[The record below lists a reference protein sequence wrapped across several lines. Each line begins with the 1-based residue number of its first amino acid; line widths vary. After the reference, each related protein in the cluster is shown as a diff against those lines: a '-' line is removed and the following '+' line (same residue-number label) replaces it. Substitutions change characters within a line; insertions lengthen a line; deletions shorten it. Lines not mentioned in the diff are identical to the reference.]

1 MSKLNFF
8 GDVFLDKPRL
18 ADVPLQ
24 GEYVFNLESPLTRS
38 VKPVWGKIN
47 LKSGAVHFKET
58 FGKNPVAVCLANNHI
73 MDYGKEGFLETVRN
87 LQSQGIQYFGAGCL
101 ADNCRNPLVLEL
113 GGQRIALLGYVC
125 PSTHPIFAA
134 AENFGVS
141 PIDLTAIAKDILRAR
156 TAGAQRIIVQLH
168 WGAEDVGL
176 PKPADVQLAHRV
188 IELGADLIIGH
199 HAHCIQSFE
208 IFKDKYIFYGLGNAL
223 FPNTAMVSYSR
234 EGERKNNRQI
244 EWKKWN
250 RRSLAVQFDTQSLA
264 VDIRLLAF
272 AKSLAVIP
280 DARIE
285 RLYGFKGREGAPYQR
300 HFARVLRLSMLR
312 RLLASFISRPRIP
325 RKENLRWIVQLF
337 KTDKR
342 P

>member
-1 MSKLNFF
+1 M
-8 GDVFLDKPRL
+8 
-18 ADVPLQ
+18 
-24 GEYVFNLESPLTRS
+24 
-38 VKPVWGKIN
+38 
-47 LKSGAVHFKET
+47 
-58 FGKNPVAVCLANNHI
+58 AVCLANNHI
-73 MDYGKEGFLETVRN
+73 MDYGQEGFLETVRN

-125 PSTHPIFAA
+125 PSTHAIFAA

-141 PIDLTAIAKDILRAR
+141 PINLPAIAKDISRAR

-176 PKPADVQLAHRV
+176 PKPADVKLAHRI

-223 FPNTAMVSYSR
+223 FPNTEMVSYSR
-234 EGERKNNRQI
+234 EGARKNNRQI
-244 EWKKWN
+244 KWKKWN
-250 RRSLAVQFDTQSLA
+250 QRSLAVQFDCHSLK

-272 AKSLAVIP
+272 AKTLAVIP

-285 RLYGFKGREGAPYQR
+285 KLYGLKDRADASYQR
-300 HFARVLRLSMLR
+300 HFTRILRLSMLR

-325 RKENLRWIVQLF
+325 KGNFRWIVELF
-337 KTDKR
+337 R
-342 P
+342 PEKKP